1 MKKTLLLFA
10 LFCVPFFLF
19 SQAVLTYMAPSF
31 LGTSGARAPNG
42 TSAHTY
48 FRGSTIV
55 LGSELTTGIPN
66 NTSLIK
72 FGFMFNLGAS
82 SAVTGNLKVYMLNT
96 TSTTYANG
104 TDWTTLSAA
113 MTLVYN
119 GTYTVPVSTTPIPVD
134 VTLNTPFTYT
144 GAGIYVAY
152 EWSSTGPFAS
162 TGAVY
167 QCNNVLAGGV
177 VMATSTTAPP
187 TSLAT
192 TSAFRPCLR
201 FGYNNPFTNDGV
213 VLQVYTLGKLP
224 IPFGNPHAIQAYIK
238 NQGSDTLFSLPATLN
253 VTGAQT
259 FTNVKTID
267 TLLPGL
273 SKLVTFDNFNPIITG
288 ANTVTVSVPSDQN
301 NINNTLTKSLETNL
315 NTYSYAQG
323 TTPTGGVGFNG
334 ATGDF
339 VAKFTTTTSQA
350 MNQVDVRFSAGGQP
364 FQIGIWSATVTG
376 TPDALL
382 YTSPTYTST
391 AGAYTVL
398 IDPPVTIPAGSFFV
412 GVRQTG
418 TTNVNFSYQTED
430 PIRPNCFFYTSPS
443 GGTTWVDFAPANAFR
458 FMIEPKFAL
467 ANDVSLTAV
476 APVATNLYVAGQP
489 INLQATVINYGLN
502 SQAAVPVVYSVNGG
516 TPVGPVTTT
525 VSLAQ
530 NDTNTVF
537 FTGTNLFTPTSSG
550 IYTVKV
556 FTQLTGDQNVSNDT
570 LTLVYNVLPEP
581 ITTYPSVQ
589 NFNSIEGWT
598 TAGTP
603 NLWVYASA
611 HSPIE
616 AIAVDSAMF
625 ADFFSAA
632 AGASGMLRSPIFN
645 LTGLTNPKLDFYVA
659 YRTYTNEDDSLQIWV
674 STDLGQTF
682 VAGSPNLYKKSYSS
696 TPSLSTMD
704 PNIADYVPANSS
716 DWRLESVDLSQFIG
730 ATSLMIGFK
739 GISANGNNCWIDQ
752 VKVYDNTAPIVTTT
766 AATTITHNSIE
777 TGGNVVTEGGATVTA
792 RGVCYGIS
800 ENPTITDT
808 HTTDGAGTGTFTS
821 ILTGLT
827 QNTTFYVRAYAANSI
842 GTGYGEQIMVTTL
855 VDGIDDVT
863 NQGVKIYQM
872 DKTLVVE
879 TVIPFESGYVTLYD
893 ANGKLVK
900 NLSLVAG
907 QTKIS
912 MNIDEL
918 VQGLY
923 LININSGSQKT
934 GYKVILK

>member
-1 MKKTLLLFA
+1 MKKTVLLFA
-10 LFCVPFFLF
+10 LFCVPFLLF
-19 SQAVLTYMAPSF
+19 SQAILTYMAPTF
-31 LGTSGARAPNG
+31 AGTSGSRAPNG

-55 LGSELTTGIPN
+55 LASELTGGIPN
-66 NTSLIK
+66 NTAITK
-72 FGFMFNLGAS
+72 FGFMFNVGAS

-104 TDWTTLSAA
+104 TDWATLSGA

-119 GTYTVPVSTTPIPVD
+119 GNYTIPVTTTPLGVD
-134 VTLNTPFTYT
+134 VTLSTPFTYT
-144 GAGIYVAY
+144 GDGIYVAY
-152 EWSSTGPFAS
+152 DWSSSGPFATTS
-162 TGAVY
+162 AVY
-167 QCNNVLAGGV
+167 QCNNSLTGGI

-187 TSLAT
+187 TALTAS
-192 TSAFRPCLR
+192 SAFRPCIR

-213 VLQVYTLGKLP
+213 VQQVYTLGKLP

-253 VTGAQT
+253 VSGAQT
-259 FTNVKTID
+259 FTNIKTID
-267 TLLPGL
+267 TLLPGA
-273 SKLVTFDNFNPIITG
+273 SKLVTFDNFNPTNTG

-301 NINNTLTKSLETNL
+301 NINNTMTKSLETNL

-323 TTPTGGVGFNG
+323 TTPAGGVGFNT

-339 VAKFTTTTSQA
+339 VAKFTTTTAQA
-350 MNQVDVRFSAGGQP
+350 MNQVDVRFSSGGQP

-398 IDPPVTIPAGSFFV
+398 IDPPVTVPAGSFFV

-418 TTNVNFSYQTED
+418 TTNVSFSYQTED

-443 GGTTWVDFAPANAFR
+443 GGTVWTDFAPANAFR

-467 ANDVSLTAV
+467 ANDVSINAV
-476 APVATNLYVAGQP
+476 GPSASNVYVAGQA
-489 INLQATVINYGLN
+489 INLYATVINYGIN
-502 SQAAVPVVYSVNGG
+502 AQTAVPVKYSVNGG
-516 TPVGPVTTT
+516 TPVGPVNTS
-525 VSLAQ
+525 VSLNS
-530 NDTNTVF
+530 NDTSTVF
-537 FTGTNLFTPTSSG
+537 FTGTNGFTPPSAG
-550 IYTVKV
+550 IYTVKI
-556 FTQLTGDQNVSNDT
+556 FTQLTGDQNVANDT
-570 LTLVYNVLPEP
+570 LTIVYNVLPAP
-581 ITTYPSVQ
+581 ITTYPYVQ
-589 NFNSIEGWT
+589 NFNTIEGWT
-598 TAGTP
+598 TSGAS

-616 AIAVDSAMF
+616 AVAIDSAMF
-625 ADFFSAA
+625 ADFFTAA

-645 LTGLTNPKLDFYVA
+645 LTGLSNPKLDFYVA
-659 YRTYTNEDDSLQIWV
+659 YRTYATEDDSLQIWV

-696 TPSLSTMD
+696 NPSLSTMD
-704 PNIADYVPANSS
+704 PNIADYVPANTT
-716 DWRLESVDLSQFIG
+716 DWRLETVDLSQFIG

-752 VKVYDNTAPIVTTT
+752 VKVYDNITPIVTTT
-766 AATTITHNSIE
+766 AATAITQNSFE
-777 TGGNVVTEGGATVTA
+777 TGGNVISEGGTSVTQ
-792 RGVCYGIS
+792 RGVCYSTS
-800 ENPTITDT
+800 ENPTILDP
-808 HTTDGAGTGTFTS
+808 HTTDGAGVGSFSSTLS
-821 ILTGLT
+821 SLT
-827 QNTTFYVRAYAANSI
+827 QNTIYYVKAYATNSV
-842 GTGYGEQIMVTTL
+842 GTGYGDQIVVTTL
-855 VDGIDDVT
+855 IDGIDEAT

-872 DKTLVVE
+872 DKILVVE
-879 TVIPFESGYVTLYD
+879 TVIPFEIGSLALYD
-893 ANGKLVK
+893 VNGKLVK
-900 NLSLVAG
+900 NVSITAG

-918 VQGLY
+918 VHGLY
-923 LININSGSQKT
+923 LININSENQKM

>member
-1 MKKTLLLFA
+1 MKKTVLLFA
-10 LFCVPFFLF
+10 LFCVPFLLF
-19 SQAVLTYMAPSF
+19 SQAILTHMAPTF
-31 LGTSGARAPNG
+31 VGTSGSRAPNG

-55 LGSELTTGIPN
+55 LGSELTSGIPN
-66 NTSLIK
+66 NTTLTK
-72 FGFMFNLGAS
+72 FGFMFNVGAS

-104 TDWTTLSAA
+104 TDWTTLSGA

-119 GTYTVPVSTTPIPVD
+119 STFTVPVSTSPMPVD
-134 VTLNTPFTYT
+134 VTLTTPFTYT

-152 EWSSTGPFAS
+152 EWSSTGPFAT

-167 QCNNVLAGGV
+167 QCNNALAGGV
-177 VMATSTTAPP
+177 VMATSTTALP
-187 TSLAT
+187 TALTT
-192 TSAFRPCLR
+192 TSAFRPCMR
-201 FGYNNPFTNDGV
+201 FSYNNPFTNDGV
-213 VLQVYTLGKLP
+213 VQQVYTLGKLP
-224 IPFGNPHAIQAYIK
+224 IPFGNPLAIQAYIK

-253 VTGAQT
+253 VTGAQI

-267 TLLPGL
+267 TLLPGV
-273 SKLVTFDNFNPIITG
+273 SKLVTFDNFNPTITG

-301 NINNTLTKSLETNL
+301 NINNTMTKSLETNL

-323 TTPTGGVGFNG
+323 TTPAGGVGFNT

-339 VAKFTTTTSQA
+339 VAKFTTTTAQA
-350 MNQVDVRFSAGGQP
+350 MNQVDVRFSTGGQP
-364 FQIGIWSATVTG
+364 FQIGIWSATVAG

-398 IDPPVTIPAGSFFV
+398 IDPPVTVPAGSFFV

-418 TTNVNFSYQTED
+418 TTNVSFSYQTEE

-443 GGTTWVDFAPANAFR
+443 GGTTWTDFAPANAFR

-467 ANDVSLTAV
+467 ANDVSINAVGPTASNV
-476 APVATNLYVAGQP
+476 YVAGQP
-489 INLQATVINYGLN
+489 ITLQAKVINYGLN
-502 SQAAVPVVYSVNGG
+502 TQAAVPVAYSVNGG
-516 TPVGPVTTT
+516 AIVGPVTTT
-525 VSLAQ
+525 VSLGQ

-537 FTGTNLFTPTSSG
+537 FTGTNGFTPAAAG
-550 IYTVKV
+550 IYTVKI
-556 FTQLTGDQNVSNDT
+556 FSQLTGDQNVANDT
-570 LTLVYNVLPEP
+570 MTIVYNVLPEP
-581 ITTYPSVQ
+581 ITAYPYIQ

-598 TAGTP
+598 SSGTP

-611 HSPIE
+611 HSPVE
-616 AIAVDSAMF
+616 AVAVDSAMF
-625 ADFFSAA
+625 ADFFTAA
-632 AGASGMLRSPIFN
+632 AGASGMLRTPIFN

-659 YRTYTNEDDSLQIWV
+659 YRTYATEDDSLQIWV

-704 PNIADYVPANSS
+704 PNIADYVPGNTT

-752 VKVYDNTAPIVTTT
+752 VKVYDNIAPVVTTT
-766 AATTITHNSIE
+766 AATTITPYSFA

-792 RGVCYGIS
+792 RGVCYSIT

-821 ILTGLT
+821 SLTGLT
-827 QNTTFYVRAYAANSI
+827 QNTIYYVRAYATNNV

-855 VDGIDDVT
+855 VDGIDDAT

-872 DKTLVVE
+872 DKILVVE
-879 TVIPFESGYVTLYD
+879 TVIPFEAGTLTLYD

-900 NLSLVAG
+900 NITLTAG

-918 VQGLY
+918 VHGLY
-923 LININSGSQKT
+923 LININSGTQKA